1 MFQSSL
7 AKRLFLI
14 NSESSF
20 IKKEEYAQ
28 KMPARLI
35 LSPVLGCKSH
45 TTCIFHAKGIRAN
58 PHFLKKRKK
67 KSVFCKIHKSSN

>member
-28 KMPARLI
+28 KMPVWLI
-35 LSPVLGCKSH
+35 LSPVTGL
-45 TTCIFHAKGIRAN
+45 
-58 PHFLKKRKK
+58 
-67 KSVFCKIHKSSN
+67 